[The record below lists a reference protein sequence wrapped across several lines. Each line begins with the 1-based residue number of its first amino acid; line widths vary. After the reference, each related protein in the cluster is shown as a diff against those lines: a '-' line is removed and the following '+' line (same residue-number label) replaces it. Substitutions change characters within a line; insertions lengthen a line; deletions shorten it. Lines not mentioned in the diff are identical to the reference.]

1 MSFAIRTIINTWLF
15 ILFFCFSISAQ
26 KLLITGDI
34 KSDSG
39 KALQNCYLK
48 IMVKTN
54 HRVLS
59 FSFLGK
65 DTSFSIV
72 VPFIQPDS
80 FFISASH
87 TGYRYTNFSQFIN
100 KPGTLSVHLVMPIA
114 PDTLNNIIVNSPPVW
129 VNGDTTFFNSNS
141 FKQGNETRLKD
152 LITKMPDF
160 EMDKQGNLLYKKQ
173 IVDKIMIDG
182 EKIFA
187 DKVKLMLDNFPV
199 YVLKNVQVIKN
210 QTDDPLL
217 KGLLNENKLFVNL
230 SLTKDAKLKTAFGDG
245 EAGVGTQNK
254 YFINPVLFSLYGKL
268 KIGYIGNWNNIG
280 NGIGWKE
287 QDELKSAPIRTTEQW
302 MMASD
307 QLVLVNDLE
316 NRRYISNGQ
325 SDNRFQIN
333 LPISKVLKSTTEID
347 FIKDSQRQLT
357 YNNMSL
363 YNGTRFIKQID
374 TSYFRN
380 KPYSFLL
387 QQSFNWNINSN
398 KNLSAKFS
406 IYHNGNNS
414 SSNSEINQSGT
425 ESNVQNSINNNWNSY
440 LFSISYT
447 HRVSAKKAVKWFADI
462 SQHLYPQK
470 VKNISES
477 WSSIFQLPDTGY
489 DIMIQHINN
498 KTEMATF
505 GLTSI
510 INTKRGIFETG
521 ILLNTLSTS
530 IETDL
535 SLTNLK
541 FSPQIYPKGLSNNGN
556 YYTSSAIG
564 YMRKTIHVF
573 KLPFSVKGEYGF
585 GLSGKSEDS
594 IIRYNHLLYSLAV
607 NNQSK
612 IGKSFLG
619 KFDAFYS
626 QHQLDA
632 NNLYSIF
639 LPNSINI
646 FHKNLNVGIPLR
658 TLNVS
663 YNIAFS
669 WKPQFVLGLYAD
681 YNTNFSGWS
690 SINHLRQFIQ
700 TTSDSLTK
708 KSLNNYSLHFN
719 TNAFSLKNDF
729 HFSTDIGYNIGQR
742 YIGNNSSL
750 LKTNMTLL
758 YISTTVSKNWKKV
771 YFLTIDALYSNIGFN
786 LPSLLQTQI
795 AENVSDIKVSLSQ
808 RVALNRHSSIILS
821 SDYFNKNIFTS
832 HQLSFLIADLEYFYK
847 VPKSPLSFTFKLQN
861 ITNQTKYNY
870 IDNSPLNQNFF
881 SIPLVKRN
889 ILLTVRY
896 EL

>member
-1 MSFAIRTIINTWLF
+1 LDFAIRTITTSLF
-15 ILFFCFSISAQ
+15 ILFFCLSISAQ
-26 KLLITGDI
+26 KLLINGDI
-34 KSDSG
+34 KTDSG
-39 KALQNCYLK
+39 KGLQNCYVK
-48 IMVKTN
+48 IMSKTN
-54 HRVLS
+54 HQVLA
-59 FSFLGK
+59 FSFIGK

-72 VPFIQPDS
+72 VPFVQPDT
-80 FFISASH
+80 FLISASH
-87 TGYRYTNFSQFIN
+87 TGYRYTTIAHFIN
-100 KPGTLSVHLVMPIA
+100 KPGTFSVDLVMPAA
-114 PDTLNNIIVNSPPVW
+114 PDTLNNIILNSPPVW
-129 VNGDTTFFNSNS
+129 VNGDTTFFNANS
-141 FKQGNETRLKD
+141 FKQGDETRLKE
-152 LITKMPDF
+152 LITKMPGF
-160 EMDKQGNLLYKKQ
+160 EIDKQGNLLYKKQ

-230 SLTKDAKLKTAFGDG
+230 SLTKNAKLKTAFGDG

-254 YFINPVLFSLYGKL
+254 YSINPVLFSLYGKL

-287 QDELKSAPIRTTEQW
+287 QDELKSAPIRTAEQW

-307 QLVLVNDLE
+307 PLVLVNDLE

-333 LPISKVLKSTTEID
+333 LPVSKVLKSTTEID
-347 FIKDSQRQLT
+347 FIKDSQKQLT

-363 YNGTRFIKQID
+363 YNGTAFIKQID
-374 TSYFRN
+374 TSYFHN

-387 QQSFNWNINSN
+387 RESFNWNISSN
-398 KNLSAKFS
+398 KNVSAKFS
-406 IYHNGNNS
+406 IYHNGNNCY
-414 SSNSEINQSGT
+414 SNSEINQSGT
-425 ESNVQNSINNNWNSY
+425 ESSVQNSLNNNWNSY

-489 DIMIQHINN
+489 NTMIQHLNN
-498 KTEMATF
+498 KTKMATLGF
-505 GLTSI
+505 TSI

-535 SLTNLK
+535 SLTNSK
-541 FSPQIYPKGLSNNGN
+541 SSTSFYPKGFSNNGN

-564 YMRKTIHVF
+564 YARKTINVF

-585 GLSGKSEDS
+585 GTSGKSGIS
-594 IIRYNHLLYSLAV
+594 TIHYNHLLYSLAV

-632 NNLYSIF
+632 NKLYSIF
-639 LPNSINI
+639 LPVSMNT
-646 FHKNLNVGIPLR
+646 FHRNLNVGIPLK
-658 TLNVS
+658 TLDAS

-669 WKPQFVLGLYAD
+669 WKPQLVLGLYAD

-690 SINHLRQFIQ
+690 SINDLYQFIQ
-700 TTSDSLTK
+700 ATSDSLTNK
-708 KSLNNYSLHFN
+708 PLNNFSLHFN
-719 TNAFSLKNDF
+719 TNTFSFKNDF
-729 HFSTDIGYNIGQR
+729 HFSTDLGYNKGQR
-742 YIGNNSSL
+742 FIENNNNL
-750 LKTNMTLL
+750 LKTNITLL
-758 YISTTVSKNWKKV
+758 YVSTTLSANWKKA
-771 YFLTIDALYSNIGFN
+771 YFISMDALYSNIGFK

-795 AENVSDIKVSLSQ
+795 SQNVSDIKVSLSQ
-808 RVALNRHSSIILS
+808 RVAVNNHSSVT
-821 SDYFNKNIFTS
+821 FNTDFFDKNIFTA
-832 HQLSFLIADLEYFYK
+832 HQLSFLIADVEYHYTIS
-847 VPKSPLSFTFKLQN
+847 KSPLSFTFKLQN
-861 ITNQTKYNY
+861 ITNQTRYNY
-870 IDNSPLNQNFF
+870 IDNSPLIQNFF
-881 SIPLVKRN
+881 AIPLIKRN
-889 ILLTVRY
+889 IFLTVRY
-896 EL
+896 QL